1 MSTQSKR
8 EAIIDLAT
16 SALFDQEITVVEYKT
31 LTKLFG
37 NVPAHQSR
45 SRLARSST
53 TRRKHLRQH
62 NWKMDEIVFVVER
75 RVAGDEAADIVSGIA
90 NKFGF
95 AVTPMAVKTL
105 LAKLKQSYLLTQKKY
120 QKPAVRPIIEDL
132 GRKLREF
139 EATH

>member
-45 SRLARSST
+45 SRSAQSST

-62 NWKMDEIVFVVER
+62 HWKMDEIVFVVER
-75 RVAGDEAADIVSGIA
+75 RVAGDEASDIVSGIA
-90 NKFGF
+90 QKFGF

-105 LAKLKQSYLLTQKKY
+105 LVKVKSSYLLRQRKY
-120 QKPAVRPIIEDL
+120 ANPSVRPIIEDL
-132 GRKLREF
+132 GHKLREW
-139 EATH
+139 EATQ